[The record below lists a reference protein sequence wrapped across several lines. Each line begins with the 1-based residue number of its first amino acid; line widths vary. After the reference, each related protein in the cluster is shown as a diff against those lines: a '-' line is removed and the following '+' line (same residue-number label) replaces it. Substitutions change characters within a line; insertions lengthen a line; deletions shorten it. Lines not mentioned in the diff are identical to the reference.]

1 MKKKAIT
8 NVRIIDPKNKVD
20 QIGGILINELGQIE
34 KVGTEIT
41 KENIGDIQIFNC
53 QNKVAIPGLIDSR
66 VFVGEPGYEYKENY
80 RTLSEAAL
88 SGGVTSVITMPNT
101 NPVIDNVSTL
111 DFIKRRARDKSII
124 KIYPI

>member
-111 DFIKRRARDKSII
+111 DFIKRRARDLSLIHI
-124 KIYPI
+124 